1 MLDPDTF
8 TSPDSYDIARLA
20 AGAAI
25 QAAENAVTDREPA
38 FALVRPP
45 GHHAEPDRAMGFCLF
60 NNVAVAAAAML
71 ARGLERIAIVDI
83 DVHHGNGT
91 QGIFYEEPRVLYV
104 STHQFPFYPGT
115 GAADEIGTGQG
126 RGFTVNIPMQAG
138 STDADYAVV
147 HRDVVRP
154 VLDDFRPQLLLVS
167 AGYDAHKHD
176 PLASMRMTT
185 EGYGAI
191 LWHLHELATRYGAM
205 ALVAEGGY
213 DLAALAACLDIS
225 ISAVTNSI
233 LPQMITA
240 EAPRASREP
249 LPRPARPTNRSGEGS
264 RLVGRAATRRIL
276 ATTSQFLDALSLAIT
291 SSLLSRLRFLHLRPS
306 PEIVAVSVPVF
317 EICYDRRN
325 GGHRRVSRV
334 PVACG
339 IPAPLL
345 RARASQV
352 ARIWIKSLRSAM
364 LIVRCDD
371 SHRQRGT
378 RLFPGTQALL
388 LSSVRVAGHQPDM
401 LGHESCYLAAF
412 NQDRIV
418 GVFPLVHVK
427 SRLFGN
433 IACSLPFVNYGG
445 TGRRGRSTST
455 TS

>member
-1 MLDPDTF
+1 MVLFASPLFARHVTPPGHPERPERAHVLNALASSWSASGGRAIAPRPATHAELRRVHTQAHLDRVAATAGQAVMLDPDTF

-91 QGIFYEEPRVLYV
+91 QRIFYEEPRVLYV

-115 GAADEIGTGQG
+115 GAADEIGTGEG

-167 AGYDAHKHD
+167 AGYDAHERD

-240 EAPRASREP
+240 EAPRASR
-249 LPRPARPTNRSGEGS
+249 AIAQT
-264 RLVGRAATRRIL
+264 RAAHQ
-276 ATTSQFLDALSLAIT
+276 SF
-291 SSLLSRLRFLHLRPS
+291 
-306 PEIVAVSVPVF
+306 
-317 EICYDRRN
+317 
-325 GGHRRVSRV
+325 
-334 PVACG
+334 
-339 IPAPLL
+339 
-345 RARASQV
+345 
-352 ARIWIKSLRSAM
+352 W
-364 LIVRCDD
+364 
-371 SHRQRGT
+371 RG
-378 RLFPGTQALL
+378 L
-388 LSSVRVAGHQPDM
+388 
-401 LGHESCYLAAF
+401 
-412 NQDRIV
+412 
-418 GVFPLVHVK
+418 
-427 SRLFGN
+427 
-433 IACSLPFVNYGG
+433 
-445 TGRRGRSTST
+445 
-455 TS
+455 